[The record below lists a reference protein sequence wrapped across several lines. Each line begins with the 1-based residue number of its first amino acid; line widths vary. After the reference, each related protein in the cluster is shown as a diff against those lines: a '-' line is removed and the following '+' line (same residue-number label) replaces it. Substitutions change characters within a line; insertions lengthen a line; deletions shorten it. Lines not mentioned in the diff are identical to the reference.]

1 VAQDDNAIELAARAP
16 ESMADPLGVLEVE
29 ATAELERLI
38 TWWTTHAP
46 RPDFGFW
53 GAIDEAGVADGDT
66 EPSIILNTRLLW
78 FFSSAFAAT
87 QDEACKIQARR
98 AYDVIM
104 QKFYDPAT
112 ETFVWSLTPEG
123 APSNRRKQTY
133 AQAFA
138 IYALAAYAQ
147 ATGSMAALDLALK
160 VFDQVQRHFSE
171 GRFGGWIEALGP
183 DLEPI
188 LDVRLSEKDLNAPKS
203 MNTHLHVLEAFSG
216 LYSTAQ
222 KLGVGAQ
229 RLLIIELA
237 LRDAVSVMTTHIVH
251 PKGDT
256 LGLFFDLDWTLRS
269 GVRSFGHD
277 IEASWLIY
285 EAACALG
292 DPGAIAQAK
301 VTALALAYGA
311 LEGIS
316 SFGGLH
322 EEMDANGHIRP
333 LHVWW
338 IQAEALVG
346 FLNAYHLSG
355 DEAFR
360 TAALRVWEFIKAHQ
374 IDRDGG
380 EWRELSC
387 LDDQTTASGLMVG
400 PWKCPYHTGRAMLE
414 TIKLTQ
420 TMVAGQ

>member
-1 VAQDDNAIELAARAP
+1 MAQNDNAITLAACAP
-16 ESMADPLGVLEVE
+16 DRMANPLQVLEVE
-29 ATAELERLI
+29 ATAELNRLI
-38 TWWTTHAP
+38 IWWATHAP

-53 GAIDEAGVADGDT
+53 GAIDEAGVADSET

-112 ETFVWSLTPEG
+112 ETFVWSITPEG

-171 GRFGGWIEALGP
+171 SRHGGWIEALGP

-188 LDVRLSEKDLNAPKS
+188 SDVRLSEKDLNAPKS

-216 LYSTAQ
+216 LYATAK
-222 KLGVGAQ
+222 KLGVGVQ
-229 RLLIIELA
+229 RLHAIELA
-237 LRDAVSVMTTHIVH
+237 LREAVSVMTTHIVH
-251 PKGDT
+251 PQGHT
-256 LGLFFDLDWTLRS
+256 LGLFFDLDWTPQS
-269 GVRSFGHD
+269 DIRSFGHD

-292 DPGAIAQAK
+292 DPGAIAQARA
-301 VTALALAYGA
+301 TALALAYGA
-311 LEGIS
+311 LEGVS
-316 SFGGLH
+316 SYGGLH
-322 EEMDANGHIRP
+322 EEMEASGHIRP

-355 DEAFR
+355 DAAFL
-360 TAALRVWEFIKAHQ
+360 TTALRVWEFIKAHQ

-380 EWRELSC
+380 EWRELSRV
-387 LDDQTTASGLMVG
+387 DDQSSASGLMVG
-400 PWKCPYHTGRAMLE
+400 PWKCPYHTGRAMIE
-414 TIKLTQ
+414 SIKLTQ

>member
-1 VAQDDNAIELAARAP
+1 
-16 ESMADPLGVLEVE
+16 
-29 ATAELERLI
+29 
-38 TWWTTHAP
+38 
-46 RPDFGFW
+46 
-53 GAIDEAGVADGDT
+53 
-66 EPSIILNTRLLW
+66 
-78 FFSSAFAAT
+78 
-87 QDEACKIQARR
+87 
-98 AYDVIM
+98 
-104 QKFYDPAT
+104 
-112 ETFVWSLTPEG
+112 VWSLTPEG

>member
-1 VAQDDNAIELAARAP
+1 VAQDDNAITHPARAP
-16 ESMADPLGVLEVE
+16 DHAADPLRALEVE
-29 ATAELERLI
+29 ATAELKRLI
-38 TWWTTHAP
+38 IWWTTHAP

-53 GAIDEAGVADGDT
+53 GAIDEAGVADGEA

-87 QDEACKIQARR
+87 QDQACKLQAQR
-98 AYDVIM
+98 AYEVIT
-104 QKFYDPAT
+104 QKFFDPAT
-112 ETFVWSLTPEG
+112 ETFLWSITPDG

-147 ATGSMAALDLALK
+147 ATGETAALDLACK

-171 GRFGGWIEALGP
+171 GRYGGWIEALGP

-188 LDVRLSEKDLNAPKS
+188 SDVRLSEKDLNAPKS

-216 LYSTAQ
+216 LYSTA
-222 KLGVGAQ
+222 KNLGVEAHYLGAVE
-229 RLLIIELA
+229 RG

-251 PKGDT
+251 PKRDT
-256 LGLFFDLDWTLRS
+256 MGLFFDLDWTPQS
-269 GVRSFGHD
+269 DIRSFGHD

-292 DPGAIAQAK
+292 DSVTIAQAK
-301 VTALALAYGA
+301 ATALALAYGA
-311 LEGIS
+311 SEGLS
-316 SFGGLH
+316 THGGLH
-322 EEMDANGHIRP
+322 EEMDASGHIRP

-355 DEAFR
+355 DRKFLTAAFR
-360 TAALRVWEFIKAHQ
+360 VWNFITSYQ

>member
-1 VAQDDNAIELAARAP
+1 MAQYDDAITRPARTPRHAAAP
-16 ESMADPLGVLEVE
+16 LRVIEVE
-29 ATAELERLI
+29 ATTELERLI

-53 GAIDEAGVADGDT
+53 GAIDEAGVADGET
-66 EPSIILNTRLLW
+66 ELSIILNTRLLW

-87 QDEACKIQARR
+87 QDQACRVQAQR
-98 AYDVIM
+98 AYEVIT

-112 ETFVWSLTPEG
+112 ETFVWSITPEG
-123 APSNRRKQTY
+123 APSNLRKQTY

-138 IYALAAYAQ
+138 IYALAAFAQ
-147 ATGSMAALDLALK
+147 ATGETAALDLALN

-171 GRFGGWIEALGP
+171 GRYGGWIEALGP
-183 DLEPI
+183 ALEPI
-188 LDVRLSEKDLNAPKS
+188 ADVRLSEKDLNAPKS
-203 MNTHLHVLEAFSG
+203 MNTHLHVLEAYSA

-222 KLGVGAQ
+222 KLGFGAQ
-229 RLLIIELA
+229 RLETIELA
-237 LRDAVSVMTTHIVH
+237 LREAVSVMTTHIVH

-256 LGLFFDLDWTLRS
+256 LGLFFDLDWTPHS
-269 GVRSFGHD
+269 KTRSFGHD

-292 DPGAIAQAK
+292 DLGTIAQAK
-301 VTALALAYGA
+301 ATALSLANGA
-311 LEGIS
+311 LEGVS
-316 SFGGLH
+316 SHGGLQ
-322 EEMDANGHIRP
+322 EEMEANGHIRP

-346 FLNAYHLSG
+346 FLNAYQLSG
-355 DEAFR
+355 DRKFL
-360 TAALRVWEFIKAHQ
+360 TAVFRVWNFIITYQ
-374 IDRDGG
+374 IDRAGG

-387 LDDQTTASGLMVG
+387 LDDQTSASGLMVG

-420 TMVAGQ
+420 TMVAT

>member
-1 VAQDDNAIELAARAP
+1 MAQDDNAITRPARAP
-16 ESMADPLGVLEVE
+16 NSAAATLPLLESE

-38 TWWTTHAP
+38 IWWTTHAP

-53 GAIDEAGVADGDT
+53 GAIDDSGVADGEV

-87 QDEACKIQARR
+87 QDEACKVQARR
-98 AYDVIM
+98 AYDVIT

-112 ETFVWSLTPEG
+112 ETFVWSITPDG

-138 IYALAAYAQ
+138 IYALAAFAQ
-147 ATGSMAALDLALK
+147 ATGETAALDLALN
-160 VFDQVQRHFSE
+160 VFDQIQRHFSE
-171 GRFGGWIEALGP
+171 GRYGGWIEALGP

-188 LDVRLSEKDLNAPKS
+188 SDVRLSEKDLNAPKS

-222 KLGVGAQ
+222 KLGIGAGRQ
-229 RLLIIELA
+229 HTIELA
-237 LRDAVSVMTTHIVH
+237 LREAVSVMTSHIVH
-251 PKGDT
+251 PRGDT
-256 LGLFFDLDWTLRS
+256 LGLFFDLDWTPQS
-269 GVRSFGHD
+269 DIRSFGHD

-292 DPGAIAQAK
+292 DPVTIAQAK
-301 VTALALAYGA
+301 ATALALAYGA
-311 LEGIS
+311 LEGVS
-316 SFGGLH
+316 THGGLQ
-322 EEMDANGHIRP
+322 EEMQANGHIRP

-355 DEAFR
+355 DRKFLSAVF
-360 TAALRVWEFIKAHQ
+360 RVWNFINTYQ

-420 TMVAGQ
+420 ILVAGQ

>member
-1 VAQDDNAIELAARAP
+1 MAQNDNAITCPARAP
-16 ESMADPLGVLEVE
+16 DHAVDPLHVLEVE

-38 TWWTTHAP
+38 IWWTTHAP

-53 GAIDEAGVADGDT
+53 GAIDEAGIADGKV
-66 EPSIILNTRLLW
+66 EPSNILNTRLLW

-87 QDEACKIQARR
+87 KDQSCKVQAQR
-98 AYDVIM
+98 AYDVIT
-104 QKFYDPAT
+104 QKFYEPAT
-112 ETFVWSLTPEG
+112 ETFVWSITPDG

-138 IYALAAYAQ
+138 IYALAAFAQ
-147 ATGSMAALDLALK
+147 ATGETAALELAFK

-171 GRFGGWIEALGP
+171 SRHGGWIEALGP

-188 LDVRLSEKDLNAPKS
+188 ADVRLSEKDLNAPKS
-203 MNTHLHVLEAFSG
+203 MNTHLHVLEAFSA
-216 LYSTAQ
+216 LYSTA
-222 KLGVGAQ
+222 KNLGAEAHYLGAVE
-229 RLLIIELA
+229 RG
-237 LRDAVSVMTTHIVH
+237 LRDALSVMTTHIVH
-251 PKGDT
+251 PKRDT
-256 LGLFFDLDWTLRS
+256 MGLFFDLDWTPQS
-269 GVRSFGHD
+269 DIRSFGHD

-292 DPGAIAQAK
+292 DPGAIAQARA
-301 VTALALAYGA
+301 TALALAHGA
-311 LEGIS
+311 LEGLS
-316 SFGGLH
+316 SYGGLH
-322 EEMDANGHIRP
+322 EEMEANGHIRP

-346 FLNAYHLSG
+346 FLNAYHLNR
-355 DEAFR
+355 DVAFL

-380 EWRELSC
+380 EWRELSRV
-387 LDDQTTASGLMVG
+387 DDQSSASGLMVG